1 MKNRILILFFLVCL
15 SILINIP
22 TVLCMTPPTVYV
34 SGDSSGDFYCD
45 GTDDHEQIN
54 QALKYVTE
62 NPDYTTVYLKGPFT
76 YVINGT
82 LLIGNNT
89 TLEGDSDA
97 VIKLADNAGWK
108 KNVPLIQQNDSS
120 GNRNITI
127 KDFKIDGNREKNT
140 NVSSGTDYYN
150 FIHLSNCQNVDV
162 YNMYLTNSH
171 GDGLR
176 VNNCSNLEFHDN
188 KAYSLGHDVLCTIK
202 CSVVEAYNNNI
213 TCRMNSGLRVYN
225 TNNVRLYGNNITSE
239 GYGGAGIQI
248 QKEGNSYKMDDIEV
262 YNNTIYRTALS
273 GIWIFGSGTYSP
285 SSANAYVHH
294 NQIYDTGTNTNNG
307 NIGGIVSDGFNVTIE
322 NNVIDGSYGSGIAQK
337 NVYSSSPLNG
347 SGYVITARNN
357 IITNIQSSLAQGNG
371 VGISNFL
378 KDTHSFVLQNNCFYN
393 NSGGNYSYVDAG
405 LGDIQSDPQ
414 YADRNNHDYHLKSK
428 AGRWNGI
435 EWINDG
441 VNSPCIDAG
450 YPLSDYSNEPEPNGK
465 RINIGRY
472 GNTGDASKSEII
484 LPVANFSANK
494 TEGKAPLT
502 IQFTDSS
509 ENAVSVSWDFNSD
522 GVSDSIDR
530 NPVYVFMTPG
540 TYTVN
545 LTAIND
551 NGTDL
556 ESATISVTSKA
567 LPVANFTANKT
578 EGYAPLTVQFIN
590 LSEYATSVSWD
601 FDNNSFIDSTENNP
615 VHEFTT
621 VGTFTVNLT
630 ATNENGTSSKL
641 ATIKVTENSV
651 PVLPVASFTAN
662 LTVRFIDTSTNSPNK
677 WKWDF
682 GDGTNST
689 EQNPVHTFSKEGTY
703 NVTLAATNDGGSSEI
718 RSMIITIKS
727 VLMPPVASFSANMTE
742 GTVPLTVKFTDTSTR
757 RPTGWKWKFGDGNTS
772 TVQNPVYTFSGAGTY
787 NVTLVATNGDGSS
800 DESSMNI
807 KVNRVPTPPI
817 ASFTANPTVGT
828 APLTAKFTD
837 TSTNRP
843 TSWKWN
849 FGDGQTS
856 TVQDPEHAFGVE
868 GTYRVTLIA
877 TNSDGS
883 SAKKS
888 MDIKVNRAPTPPD
901 ANFTVNQTEGTTPLT
916 VKFTDTSTNSPT
928 EWKWNFGDG
937 VTSTDK
943 SPVYTYTT
951 AGTFTATLNVGNK
964 DGYDTASK
972 TIIATEVPLGSPKA
986 SFTAAPRIG
995 HAPLTV
1001 KFTDKSSNA
1010 TSVKWNFGDGTTS
1023 TESNPTHTYKT
1034 NKVIEFY
1041 TVTLT
1046 VTNGKESSV
1055 ATNYIY
1061 VLI

>member
-15 SILINIP
+15 PVLINIP

-34 SGDSSGDFYCD
+34 SGDSSGDFYCN

-76 YVINGT
+76 YVVNGT
-82 LLIGNNT
+82 LLIGNNI

-97 VIKLADNAGWK
+97 VLKLVDNAGWI

-127 KDFKIDGNREKNT
+127 KNFKIDGNREKNT
-140 NVSSGTDYYN
+140 NVNSGTDYYN
-150 FIHLSNCQNVDV
+150 LIHLSNCQNIDV
-162 YNMYLTNSH
+162 YNMYLTNNH

-176 VNNCSNLEFHDN
+176 VNNCSNIEFHDN
-188 KAYSLGHDVLCTIK
+188 KAYLLGHDVLCTIK
-202 CSVVEAYNNNI
+202 CSAVEAYNNNI

-248 QKEGNSYKMDDIEV
+248 QKEGNSYKMDNIEV

-285 SSANAYVHH
+285 SSTNAYVHH

-322 NNVIDGSYGSGIAQK
+322 NNVIDGAYGSGIAQK

-371 VGISNFL
+371 VGVANFL

-414 YADRNNHDYHLKSK
+414 YADRNNRDYHLKSK
-428 AGRWNGI
+428 SGRWNGI
-435 EWINDG
+435 EWVNDG

-450 YPLSDYSNEPEPNGK
+450 YPLSDYSNEPEPNGN
-465 RINIGRY
+465 RINIGLY
-472 GNTGDASKSEII
+472 GNTGDASKSEISEII

-509 ENAVSVSWDFNSD
+509 ENAASVSWDFNSD
-522 GVSDSIDR
+522 GVSDSVDR
-530 NPVYVFMTPG
+530 NPVY
-540 TYTVN
+540 
-545 LTAIND
+545 
-551 NGTDL
+551 
-556 ESATISVTSKA
+556 
-567 LPVANFTANKT
+567 
-578 EGYAPLTVQFIN
+578 
-590 LSEYATSVSWD
+590 
-601 FDNNSFIDSTENNP
+601 
-615 VHEFTT
+615 EFTT

-641 ATIKVTENSV
+641 ATIKVTEKSV
-651 PVLPVASFTAN
+651 PVLPVANFTAN
-662 LTVRFIDTSTNSPNK
+662 LTVRFFDISANNPNK
-677 WKWDF
+677 WNWDF

-703 NVTLAATNDGGSSEI
+703 NVTLVATNDEGSSEV
-718 RSMIITIKS
+718 RSMIITVKS
-727 VLMPPVASFSANMTE
+727 VLTPPVASFGANKTE

-757 RPTGWKWKFGDGNTS
+757 RPTGWKWNFGDGNTS
-772 TVQNPVYTFSGAGTY
+772 TVQNPVYTFSGTGTY

-807 KVNRVPTPPI
+807 KVNRVLTPPI
-817 ASFTANPTVGT
+817 ASFTANPTIGT
-828 APLTAKFTD
+828 APLTVKFTD
-837 TSTNRP
+837 TSTNSP
-843 TSWKWN
+843 TSWKWS
-849 FGDGQTS
+849 FGDDQTS
-856 TVQDPEHAFGVE
+856 TVQNPEHTFGGE
-868 GTYRVTLIA
+868 GTYRVTLTA
-877 TNSDGS
+877 TNADGS

-943 SPVYTYTT
+943 SPVYTYTS

-972 TIIATEVPLGSPKA
+972 TITVTEVPLGSPKA
-986 SFTAAPRIG
+986 SFAAAPRIG

>member
-1 MKNRILILFFLVCL
+1 MKNRILTLFFLVCL
-15 SILINIP
+15 STLINIP

-34 SGDSSGDFYCD
+34 SGDSSGDFYCN

-62 NPDYTTVYLKGPFT
+62 NPDYKTVYLKGPFT

-97 VIKLADNAGWK
+97 VIKLADNAGWN

-127 KDFKIDGNREKNT
+127 KNFKIDGNREKND
-140 NVSSGTDYYN
+140 NVNSGTDYYN
-150 FIHLSNCQNVDV
+150 LIHLSNCQNVDV
-162 YNMYLTNSH
+162 YNMYLTNNH

-176 VNNCSNLEFHDN
+176 VNNCSNIEFHDN
-188 KAYSLGHDVLCTIK
+188 KAYLLGHDVLCTIK
-202 CSVVEAYNNNI
+202 CSAVEAYNNNI

-225 TNNVRLYGNNITSE
+225 TNNVRFYGNNITSE

-248 QKEGNSYKMDDIEV
+248 QKEGNSYKMDNIEV

-322 NNVIDGSYGSGIAQK
+322 NNVIDGTYGAGIAQK
-337 NVYSSSPLNG
+337 NVYSSSPLSG

-357 IITNIQSSLAQGNG
+357 IITNTQSSLAQGNG
-371 VGISNFL
+371 VGVSNFL

-393 NSGGNYSYVDAG
+393 NSGGNYSNVSAG

-428 AGRWNGI
+428 SGRWNGV
-435 EWINDG
+435 EWVNDG
-441 VNSPCIDAG
+441 VSSPCIDAG
-450 YPLSDYSNEPEPNGK
+450 YPLSDYSNEPEPNGN
-465 RINIGRY
+465 RINIGLY

-502 IQFTDSS
+502 IQFNDSS
-509 ENAVSVSWDFNSD
+509 ENAMSVSWDFNSD
-522 GVSDSIDR
+522 GVSDSVDR
-530 NPVYVFMTPG
+530 NPVY
-540 TYTVN
+540 
-545 LTAIND
+545 
-551 NGTDL
+551 
-556 ESATISVTSKA
+556 
-567 LPVANFTANKT
+567 
-578 EGYAPLTVQFIN
+578 
-590 LSEYATSVSWD
+590 
-601 FDNNSFIDSTENNP
+601 
-615 VHEFTT
+615 EFTT

-641 ATIKVTENSV
+641 ATIKVTEKPV
-651 PVLPVASFTAN
+651 PVLPVANFTAN
-662 LTVRFIDTSTNSPNK
+662 LTVRFIDTSINSPNK
-677 WKWDF
+677 WIWDF

-703 NVTLAATNDGGSSEI
+703 NVTLVATNDEGSSEI
-718 RSMIITIKS
+718 RSMIITVKS
-727 VLMPPVASFSANMTE
+727 VLTPPVASFAANMTE
-742 GTVPLTVKFTDTSTR
+742 GTVPLTVKFTDTSSR
-757 RPTGWKWKFGDGNTS
+757 RPTGWKWNFGDGNTS

-817 ASFTANPTVGT
+817 ASFTANQTVGT
-828 APLTAKFTD
+828 APLTVKFTD
-837 TSTNRP
+837 TSTNSP
-843 TSWKWN
+843 TSWKWS

-856 TVQDPEHAFGVE
+856 TVQNPEHTFSGE

-943 SPVYTYTT
+943 NPVYTYTT
-951 AGTFTATLNVGNK
+951 AGTFTTTLNVGNK
-964 DGYDTASK
+964 DGYDTAGK
-972 TIIATEVPLGSPKA
+972 TITVTEVPLGSPKA
-986 SFTAAPRIG
+986 SFTATPRIG

>member
-1 MKNRILILFFLVCL
+1 
-15 SILINIP
+15 
-22 TVLCMTPPTVYV
+22 
-34 SGDSSGDFYCD
+34 
-45 GTDDHEQIN
+45 
-54 QALKYVTE
+54 
-62 NPDYTTVYLKGPFT
+62 
-76 YVINGT
+76 
-82 LLIGNNT
+82 
-89 TLEGDSDA
+89 
-97 VIKLADNAGWK
+97 
-108 KNVPLIQQNDSS
+108 
-120 GNRNITI
+120 
-127 KDFKIDGNREKNT
+127 
-140 NVSSGTDYYN
+140 
-150 FIHLSNCQNVDV
+150 
-162 YNMYLTNSH
+162 
-171 GDGLR
+171 
-176 VNNCSNLEFHDN
+176 
-188 KAYSLGHDVLCTIK
+188 
-202 CSVVEAYNNNI
+202 
-213 TCRMNSGLRVYN
+213 
-225 TNNVRLYGNNITSE
+225 
-239 GYGGAGIQI
+239 
-248 QKEGNSYKMDDIEV
+248 
-262 YNNTIYRTALS
+262 
-273 GIWIFGSGTYSP
+273 
-285 SSANAYVHH
+285 
-294 NQIYDTGTNTNNG
+294 
-307 NIGGIVSDGFNVTIE
+307 
-322 NNVIDGSYGSGIAQK
+322 
-337 NVYSSSPLNG
+337 
-347 SGYVITARNN
+347 
-357 IITNIQSSLAQGNG
+357 
-371 VGISNFL
+371 
-378 KDTHSFVLQNNCFYN
+378 
-393 NSGGNYSYVDAG
+393 
-405 LGDIQSDPQ
+405 
-414 YADRNNHDYHLKSK
+414 
-428 AGRWNGI
+428 
-435 EWINDG
+435 
-441 VNSPCIDAG
+441 
-450 YPLSDYSNEPEPNGK
+450 
-465 RINIGRY
+465 
-472 GNTGDASKSEII
+472 
-484 LPVANFSANK
+484 
-494 TEGKAPLT
+494 
-502 IQFTDSS
+502 
-509 ENAVSVSWDFNSD
+509 
-522 GVSDSIDR
+522 
-530 NPVYVFMTPG
+530 
-540 TYTVN
+540 
-545 LTAIND
+545 
-551 NGTDL
+551 
-556 ESATISVTSKA
+556 
-567 LPVANFTANKT
+567 
-578 EGYAPLTVQFIN
+578 
-590 LSEYATSVSWD
+590 
-601 FDNNSFIDSTENNP
+601 
-615 VHEFTT
+615 
-621 VGTFTVNLT
+621 
-630 ATNENGTSSKL
+630 
-641 ATIKVTENSV
+641 
-651 PVLPVASFTAN
+651 
-662 LTVRFIDTSTNSPNK
+662 
-677 WKWDF
+677 
-682 GDGTNST
+682 
-689 EQNPVHTFSKEGTY
+689 
-703 NVTLAATNDGGSSEI
+703 
-718 RSMIITIKS
+718 
-727 VLMPPVASFSANMTE
+727 MPPVASFSANMTE

-856 TVQDPEHAFGVE
+856 TVQDPEHTFGVE

-928 EWKWNFGDG
+928 EWEWNFGDG

>member
-15 SILINIP
+15 STLINIP

-62 NPDYTTVYLKGPFT
+62 NPGYTTVYLKGPFT
-76 YVINGT
+76 YVINST

-127 KDFKIDGNREKNT
+127 KDFKIDGNREENT
-140 NVSSGTDYYN
+140 NVNSGTDYYN
-150 FIHLSNCQNVDV
+150 LIHLSNCQNVDV
-162 YNMYLTNSH
+162 YNMYLTNNH

-176 VNNCSNLEFHDN
+176 VNNCSNIEFHDN
-188 KAYSLGHDVLCTIK
+188 KVYSLGHDVLCTIK

-213 TCRMNSGLRVYN
+213 TCRMNSGLRTYN
-225 TNNVRLYGNNITSE
+225 TNNVRFYGNNITSE

-248 QKEGNSYKMDDIEV
+248 QKEGNSYKMNNIEV

-322 NNVIDGSYGSGIAQK
+322 NNVIDGTYGVGIAQK
-337 NVYSSSPLNG
+337 NVYSSSPLSG

-371 VGISNFL
+371 VGMSNFL

-393 NSGGNYSYVDAG
+393 NSGGNYSNVSAG

-428 AGRWNGI
+428 SGRWNGI
-435 EWINDG
+435 EWVNDG
-441 VNSPCIDAG
+441 VSSPCIDAG

-502 IQFTDSS
+502 IQFNDSS
-509 ENAVSVSWDFNSD
+509 ENA
-522 GVSDSIDR
+522 I
-530 NPVYVFMTPG
+530 
-540 TYTVN
+540 
-545 LTAIND
+545 
-551 NGTDL
+551 
-556 ESATISVTSKA
+556 
-567 LPVANFTANKT
+567 
-578 EGYAPLTVQFIN
+578 
-590 LSEYATSVSWD
+590 SVSWD
-601 FDNNSFIDSTENNP
+601 FDNNSVIDSTENDP
-615 VHEFTT
+615 VYEFTT

-641 ATIKVTENSV
+641 ATIKVTEKSV
-651 PVLPVASFTAN
+651 PVLPVANFTAN
-662 LTVRFIDTSTNSPNK
+662 LTVRFIDTSINSPNK
-677 WKWDF
+677 WIWDF

-703 NVTLAATNDGGSSEI
+703 NVTLVATNDEGSSEI
-718 RSMIITIKS
+718 RSMIITVKS
-727 VLMPPVASFSANMTE
+727 VLTPPVASFAANMTE
-742 GTVPLTVKFTDTSTR
+742 GTVPLTVKFTDTSAR
-757 RPTGWKWKFGDGNTS
+757 RPTGWKWNFGDGNTS

-817 ASFTANPTVGT
+817 ASFTANQTVGT
-828 APLTAKFTD
+828 APLTVKFTD
-837 TSTNRP
+837 TSTNSP
-843 TSWKWN
+843 TSWKWS

-856 TVQDPEHAFGVE
+856 TVQNPEHTFSGE
-868 GTYRVTLIA
+868 GTYRVTLTA
-877 TNSDGS
+877 TNGDGS

-951 AGTFTATLNVGNK
+951 AGTFTTTLNVGNK

-972 TIIATEVPLGSPKA
+972 TITVTEIPLGSPKA
-986 SFTAAPRIG
+986 SFTATPRIG

-1001 KFTDKSSNA
+1001 KFTEKSSNA